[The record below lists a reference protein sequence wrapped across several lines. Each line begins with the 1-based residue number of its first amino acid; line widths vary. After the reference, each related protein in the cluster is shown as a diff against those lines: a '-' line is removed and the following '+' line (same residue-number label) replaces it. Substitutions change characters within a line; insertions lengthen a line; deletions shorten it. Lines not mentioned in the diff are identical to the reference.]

1 MHLLTN
7 LHLPLTNQPLLSLPL
22 LLTSLPL
29 PTSLLLM
36 LSQRARTSLTLTS
49 TELLMT
55 TPRLTSTLLR
65 LLMELVLS
73 LDHTLL
79 LFLMV
84 VPSMLS
90 TPPTTTMDM
99 LPRLPTKELL
109 PILRLS
115 HMPLPLPTM
124 LKPSLC
130 FVNIYYFT
138 IFIENI
144 QPILK

>member
-1 MHLLTN
+1 MGMH
-7 LHLPLTNQPLLSLPL
+7 LHLPMPLLSTMP

-29 PTSLLLM
+29 PTRLPLT
-36 LSQRARTSLTLTS
+36 LSPRARMSPTPTS

-73 LDHTLL
+73 LDLTQL
-79 LFLMV
+79 LFPMV
-84 VPSMLS
+84 VPSTS
-90 TPPTTTMDM
+90 SPPLTTTTDM
-99 LPRLPTKELL
+99 SPKLPMKESQPT
-109 PILRLS
+109 LRPS
-115 HMPLPLPTM
+115 HMPLPPPLPIT

-130 FVNIYYFT
+130 FVNTYLIT

-144 QPILK
+144 QQMFFV